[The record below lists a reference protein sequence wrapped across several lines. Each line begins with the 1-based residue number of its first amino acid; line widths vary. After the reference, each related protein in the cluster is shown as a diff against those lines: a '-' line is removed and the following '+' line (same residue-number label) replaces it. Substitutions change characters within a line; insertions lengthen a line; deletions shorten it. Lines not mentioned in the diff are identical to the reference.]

1 MDDRIINLG
10 FLWFFGAAVLGPL
23 VGWLLRRRI
32 GFERAVGV
40 GCLIIGLTG
49 SAAGVVGALDRA
61 AQVREMLQAEG
72 HFQEYVEEFSR
83 DSEGKVTRNVS
94 PLVAFK
100 TADGVEHVIKG
111 LGGSQPERSPG
122 DVVPLIYHP
131 DAPESAVI
139 NDFQNLWGVILA
151 FAIFGG
157 MPTLFGIFFL
167 FFAAEHDAPR
177 QAAPPGRFDAVRKQY
192 SGYFVIAGNVAFAC
206 AGILLFLVGDDT
218 LFGIARAFSVVAV
231 ACGIHLVAE
240 LVSPQREW
248 MRVGVLVVVGVGF
261 ALFGGGGLL
270 LAG

>member
-1 MDDRIINLG
+1 MDDQIIDLG

-23 VGWLLRRRI
+23 VGWLLHRRI
-32 GFERAVGV
+32 GFERAVGI

-49 SAAGVVGALDRA
+49 SAAGIVGSFDRA
-61 AQVREMLQAEG
+61 AQLRDMLQAEG

-83 DSEGKVTRNVS
+83 DSKGNVTRNVL
-94 PLVAFK
+94 PLVAYK

-111 LGGSQPERSPG
+111 LGGSQSDRSPG
-122 DVVPLIYHP
+122 DVVPLLYHP
-131 DAPESAVI
+131 DAPEKAVI

-157 MPTLFGIFFL
+157 MPALFGIFFL
-167 FFAAEHDAPR
+167 FFAAERDTPT
-177 QAAPPGRFDAVRKQY
+177 QAAPPGRFDAMRRQLT
-192 SGYFVIAGNVAFAC
+192 GYFLIGGNLTFVS
-206 AGILLFLVGDDT
+206 AGILLFFVGDDT

-240 LVSPQREW
+240 LLSPQREW
-248 MRVGVLVVVGVGF
+248 MRAGVLVVVGVGF
-261 ALFGGGGLL
+261 ALFGVGGLL

>member
-1 MDDRIINLG
+1 MDDRIIDLG

-23 VGWLLRRRI
+23 IGWLLRRRI

-49 SAAGVVGALDRA
+49 SAAGIVGGLDRA
-61 AQVREMLQAEG
+61 AQLHQLREVEG
-72 HFQEYVEEFSR
+72 RFREYVEETSR
-83 DSEGKVTRNVS
+83 DSEGNVTRNLS
-94 PLVAFK
+94 PLIVYT

-111 LGGSQPERSPG
+111 LGGSQSERSPG
-122 DVVPLIYHP
+122 EMVPLLYHP
-131 DAPESAVI
+131 DAPEKAVI

-167 FFAAEHDAPR
+167 FFAAERDIPR
-177 QAAPPGRFDAVRKQY
+177 QAAPPGRFDATRRRLT
-192 SGYFVIAGNVAFAC
+192 GYFLIAGNLTFVS
-206 AGILLFLVGDDT
+206 AGILLFFVGDDV

-240 LVSPQREW
+240 LVSPQRDW
-248 MRVGVLVVVGVGF
+248 MRAGVLMVVGVGF
-261 ALFGGGGLL
+261 ALFGVGGLL